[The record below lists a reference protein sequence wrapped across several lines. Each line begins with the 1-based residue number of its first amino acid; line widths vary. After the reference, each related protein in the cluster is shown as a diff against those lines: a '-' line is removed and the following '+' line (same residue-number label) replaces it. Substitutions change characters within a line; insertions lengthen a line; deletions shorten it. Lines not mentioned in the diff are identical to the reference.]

1 MLYFVFD
8 LLKFTIKVCTPY
20 TILKVPLQVNFSNGN
35 GWGGVNWVNSYR
47 SVENQ
52 CGEEYPLP
60 PLLTC
65 ALYHLKQTIQQD
77 VLVRS
82 LCRIDLQID
91 TTSISLFC
99 LLYNM
104 LPLVY

>member
-1 MLYFVFD
+1 MHPLYH
-8 LLKFTIKVCTPY
+8 LKSTFASEFFKWERM
-20 TILKVPLQVNFSNGN
+20 G
-35 GWGGVNWVNSYR
+35 GRGGVNWVNSYR